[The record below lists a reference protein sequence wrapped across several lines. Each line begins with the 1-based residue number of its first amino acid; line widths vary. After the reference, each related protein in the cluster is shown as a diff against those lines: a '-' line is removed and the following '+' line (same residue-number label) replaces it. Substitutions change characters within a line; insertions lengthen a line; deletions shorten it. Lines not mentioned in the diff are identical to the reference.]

1 MKSKIN
7 LLLITILSVSI
18 TQAQMPIQPVKTTIE
33 EKTSKLSNFEYA
45 KNRWITNLPPTDIPS
60 NSYLARYFDKSDPY
74 NIVKSEVVPKVSIN
88 YAWNKGPGFTIDSQS
103 FGAHWV
109 GELIVNKK
117 QNYSL
122 RISESHSDFRINING
137 YEVLTNKSRNH
148 NSLVIELDPG
158 SYQVEVEFLNN
169 WHTTGFAMRLAP
181 ETKIYSFQEAQKK
194 ITSFSE
200 EYDTWY
206 AGVYES
212 GTDNH
217 SINLDLTEKAAKPIV
232 LLLDSYDNVDW
243 IINNI
248 ANTKIAYIA
257 YSSYKTGTSVTGDIS
272 PEQVIQ
278 LTRGTFPMEHSLEPD
293 CYGPPDYDCESNNQL
308 IKIDSAAINLTGQ
321 QIASFSGKYSTS
333 GLDLPGRK
341 MTADE
346 RDKILKS
353 YEDTNKKIQNKKY
366 RNEISNLFNDS

>member
-1 MKSKIN
+1 MKSKIT

-18 TQAQMPIQPVKTTIE
+18 TQAQMPIQPVKTTME

-60 NSYLARYFDKSDPY
+60 NSYLARYFDKSEPY

-137 YEVLTNKSRNH
+137 YEVLTNKSRSH

-200 EYDTWY
+200 EYDTLY
-206 AGVYES
+206 AGVYE
-212 GTDNH
+212 GGADNH

-257 YSSYKTGTSVTGDIS
+257 YFTK
-272 PEQVIQ
+272 QVHQ
-278 LTRGTFPMEHSLEPD
+278 
-293 CYGPPDYDCESNNQL
+293 
-308 IKIDSAAINLTGQ
+308 
-321 QIASFSGKYSTS
+321 
-333 GLDLPGRK
+333 
-341 MTADE
+341 
-346 RDKILKS
+346 
-353 YEDTNKKIQNKKY
+353 
-366 RNEISNLFNDS
+366 